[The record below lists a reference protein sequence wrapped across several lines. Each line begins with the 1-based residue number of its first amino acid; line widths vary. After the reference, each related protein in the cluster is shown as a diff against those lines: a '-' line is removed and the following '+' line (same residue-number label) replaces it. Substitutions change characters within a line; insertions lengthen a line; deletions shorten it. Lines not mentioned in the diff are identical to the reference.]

1 MKLLDFFLHAVTDTG
16 LILSMVL
23 AYLYHLVIIPDLRLH
38 GSKMSMTNSG
48 KTIAI
53 AGNIGTGKSSLVE
66 FLTRTYGIMPFYEP
80 NDENPYLPDFY
91 RDMKRWAFHSQ
102 LYFLSNKFRMH
113 RQLEQLSGVVVLDRT
128 IYEDAE
134 IFATALRDMRK
145 FTGRD
150 WETYWNFY
158 QTILDSIRP
167 PDLMIYLR
175 CSMRTLRNRI
185 RQRGRAMEKDIP
197 LSYLKRLDNLYD
209 EWISGYQLS
218 EMLVLETDKLDY
230 IHDMVD
236 CLDVMERI
244 EALLPATLQR
254 PE

>member
-1 MKLLDFFLHAVTDTG
+1 MNPSA
-16 LILSMVL
+16 
-23 AYLYHLVIIPDLRLH
+23 PNP
-38 GSKMSMTNSG
+38 GSAG

-134 IFATALRDMRK
+134 IFATALHDMRK

-150 WETYWNFY
+150 WDTYWNFY

-175 CSMRTLRNRI
+175 CSMRTLRKRI
-185 RQRGRAMEKDIP
+185 HRRGRAMEKDIP
-197 LSYLKRLDNLYD
+197 LSYLKRLENLYD
-209 EWISGYQLS
+209 GWVSGYQLS

-230 IHDMVD
+230 INDMVD
-236 CLDVMERI
+236 CLDVMERV